1 MTEPASGVLS
11 GILVETHALTKRYGA
26 VTALDDCHLRVGR
39 AEVFGLLG
47 PNGSGKTT
55 LLRLLMGFLRPSS
68 GRAAIDGW
76 DCYRHSV
83 EVHRRTAY
91 LPGDVR
97 LFGQMRGADVLR
109 FFRGIRGAKR
119 GAGARDADEQ
129 VARRL
134 KLELS
139 RPVSEMST
147 GMRQKAALAAVM
159 SIDAPLI
166 ILDEPT
172 ANLDPNMRQE
182 VLALVREAKSAGR
195 SFVFSSHV
203 LDEVEQ
209 VCDRVGILRAG
220 RLAHVQVIADLRRQH
235 LIRARLTAA
244 MPPMPPALAAEIALS
259 AAADEVTIR
268 TAGELAPLL
277 GWLATLPLA
286 EVRIEPI
293 GLRTVYD
300 RYHGSVVPGDG
311 NVLAG

>member
-1 MTEPASGVLS
+1 
-11 GILVETHALTKRYGA
+11 
-26 VTALDDCHLRVGR
+26 
-39 AEVFGLLG
+39 
-47 PNGSGKTT
+47 
-55 LLRLLMGFLRPSS
+55 
-68 GRAAIDGW
+68 
-76 DCYRHSV
+76 
-83 EVHRRTAY
+83 
-91 LPGDVR
+91 
-97 LFGQMRGADVLR
+97 
-109 FFRGIRGAKR
+109 
-119 GAGARDADEQ
+119 
-129 VARRL
+129 
-134 KLELS
+134 
-139 RPVSEMST
+139 
-147 GMRQKAALAAVM
+147 VM

-195 SFVFSSHV
+195 SVVFSSHV